1 MTAINFGNVGAF
13 NFGHL
18 KYPAVTESWRTFPG
32 AKLAVGW
39 GLEVVRNDVNVLCQ
53 RWISECK

>member
-1 MTAINFGNVGAF
+1 MAF
-13 NFGHL
+13 SLMNPVSTDNRF

-39 GLEVVRNDVNVLCQ
+39 GLEVVAGVERG
-53 RWISECK
+53 